1 MERKYIHYEGNIK
14 VDVVEAKADATM
26 DVQISVLGSPAFDKR
41 NFDDYH
47 DTELEAQGYTRLA
60 VGNGSLFFTEGHYT
74 YANGIEKSMGV
85 IHENDDAAWDKNFA
99 FYHKNGIPYFYK
111 QGYIKT
117 ILNDPEV
124 RGAMT
129 GAFGLLNN
137 GVLDISGAKVGE
149 PSRGIYLAKSGRTI
163 VGKKKDNTIV
173 IACFD
178 GVTGQ
183 SGLTGYE
190 TYLLAKKLGLHN
202 AMCMDGGGS
211 TFLKYKTTVYND
223 SSRQGANAVAIYIKH
238 KEPSFAVGDKVRID
252 GVFTIEEIVGGLARL
267 KEVGTWVAESSLQ
280 KEE

>member
-1 MERKYIHYEGNIK
+1 MERKYVHYEGGIK
-14 VDVVEAKADATM
+14 VDVVEARADTTH

-60 VGNGSLFFTEGHYT
+60 VVNGSLFFSEGQYT

-99 FYHKNGIPYFYK
+99 FYHKNGIPYFYL

-137 GVLDISGAKVGE
+137 GVLNISGARVGE
-149 PSRGIYLAKSGRTI
+149 PSRSIYLAKSGRTI
-163 VGKKKDNTIV
+163 VGKKKDNTLV
-173 IACFD
+173 LATFD

-183 SGLTGYE
+183 SGLTGYQ
-190 TYLLAKKLGLHN
+190 TYELAKKLGLHN
-202 AMCMDGGGS
+202 AMCLDGGGS
-211 TFLKYKTTVYND
+211 TFMKYKTTVYND
-223 SSRQGANAVAIYIKH
+223 TLRQGANAVAIYIRTKTP
-238 KEPSFAVGDKVRID
+238 EQSWIGAKVRLD
-252 GVFTIEEIVGGLARL
+252 TFTVSDFQNSKVFL
-267 KEVGTWVAESSLQ
+267 KELGIWVETSAVT
-280 KEE
+280 KV